1 MSERNWGKAI
11 FGAVIGLVLGVFLGQ
26 YRVTELAS
34 EEGGAASSAG
44 TGVDL
49 AFVLHSPRFWFIVVI
64 CTLVFAFIA
73 GRIGRPNSHSDL

>member
-34 EEGGAASSAG
+34 EEGGAASSS
-44 TGVDL
+44 TGIDL
-49 AFVLHSPRFWFIVVI
+49 VFILHSPRFWFIVVI

-73 GRIGRPNSHSDL
+73 GRIGRPTSHSDL